1 MSAQNV
7 PSYRKLAT
15 LCMKIDAAPDDATRN
30 RLADE
35 AESLC
40 LALGIEIP
48 DRALLGK
55 PAEQHQLEV

>member
-1 MSAQNV
+1 MNDATLHCQ
-7 PSYRKLAT
+7 LAT
-15 LCMKIDAAPDDATRN
+15 LCLKIDATADNEIRN

-35 AESLC
+35 AESI
-40 LALGIEIP
+40 ARKLGIPVP